1 MTEKEFYEKYCKYC
15 GTQRCPADAEAI
27 STCGYY
33 KGDIEGIEKIETRIN
48 YDVLKRIMEE
58 RRKQTEKFK
67 EFEEYDKTYKE
78 FMNFIKEKW
87 GLDN

>member
-33 KGDIEGIEKIETRIN
+33 KGDIEGIKKKQPFNYNELLKVIQERKKEAEKKFEK
-48 YDVLKRIMEE
+48 YE
-58 RRKQTEKFK
+58 RRHFR
-67 EFEEYDKTYKE
+67 FY
-78 FMNFIKEKW
+78 
-87 GLDN
+87 